1 MADSGVEDEEEMKVA
16 DVFEPDSIDENGV
29 ECFESQ
35 DFREEEVKAE
45 PVDDEEEEEKPKKTD
60 PDPNVIE
67 ERIQPSEAFQIYAGQ
82 LFDPQAGSIRKTTRS
97 YGTSNSKDAN
107 FESPLQTFKRLEYEI
122 EDFRKRLD
130 DIAKRAKQERRN
142 PVKQVTQDLNRQ
154 LGNLWSNVENFKN
167 DAMIKPLFTEANAA
181 VLDTVD
187 SNYLFKRLEEF
198 QAQKMDGKSE
208 VDSKGRGD
216 KGKAVFTLYHDGSVN
231 NQSYRVSD
239 INSRLSN
246 MEAIIGRK
254 PDNAAVGDMTRSIEY
269 LSSVLALLSD
279 DLKLDALVRRA
290 QVLRKKLQEIQSRG
304 HDAIELQITK
314 TKEEKIN
321 KLFDMM
327 TRWDAAALQLPTV
340 VDRLRSVKNVHEES
354 ANIVQKVNNLETQ
367 NKLIADQLSANRDL
381 LGNVQASLA
390 QNANLMAKNMKTIQD
405 RMDRVQ
411 ESMKKLGI

>member
-1 MADSGVEDEEEMKVA
+1 MSQPEVEEKKSGI
-16 DVFEPDSIDENGV
+16 FEPDGYDKGSV
-29 ECFESQ
+29 PYFESQ
-35 DFREEEVKAE
+35 DWKEEDVKTEAI
-45 PVDDEEEEEKPKKTD
+45 DKPIVSH
-60 PDPNVIE
+60 PDVIE
-67 ERIQPSEAFQIYAGQ
+67 EEIVPSQAFQIYAGQ
-82 LFDPQAGSIRKTTRS
+82 LFDPQASATRTMRKRIPTRT
-97 YGTSNSKDAN
+97 YGTSTSKDAK

-122 EDFRKRLD
+122 DAFKQRLD
-130 DIAKRAKQERRN
+130 DISQRAKKEQRN
-142 PVKQVTQDLNRQ
+142 PIKQVTLDLSRQ
-154 LGNLWSNVENFKN
+154 LGSLWSNVENFKN
-167 DAMIKPLFTEANAA
+167 DAMIKPLLTEANSA

-208 VDSKGRGD
+208 VDTKGRGD
-216 KGKAVFTLYHDGSVN
+216 KGKAVFTLYHYGSVN

-246 MEAIIGRK
+246 LEAIIGRK

-279 DLKLDALVRRA
+279 DMKLEALVRRA
-290 QVLRKKLQEIQSRG
+290 QTLKKQLAAIQQRG

-367 NKLIADQLSANRDL
+367 NKLIADQLAANKEI

-390 QNANLMAKNMKTIQD
+390 QNANLMSKNMKTIQD
-405 RMDRVQ
+405 RLHKVQ